1 MLEEKIKQA
10 KQKAEDVLNKYMKIK
25 KYSSKNS
32 SKFGMWDISHFN
44 FRIDNLPKETNNFF
58 IFIIL
63 NLALYLEK
71 QSKKLS
77 LTKLKFAFIN

>member
-32 SKFGMWDISHFN
+32 SKFGM
-44 FRIDNLPKETNNFF
+44 
-58 IFIIL
+58 
-63 NLALYLEK
+63 
-71 QSKKLS
+71 
-77 LTKLKFAFIN
+77 